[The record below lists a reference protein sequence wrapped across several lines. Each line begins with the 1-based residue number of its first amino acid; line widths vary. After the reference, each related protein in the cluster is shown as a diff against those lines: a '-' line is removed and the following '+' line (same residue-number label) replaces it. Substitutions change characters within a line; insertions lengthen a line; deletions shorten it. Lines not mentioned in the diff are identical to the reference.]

1 MARSLK
7 QTPNIG
13 GDFSGQEQNLDM
25 RETSPEEELTLGTE
39 ERNLER
45 GQTSD
50 IKGGDSGNEQ
60 ILNII
65 DGIPHQEHAL
75 VVGETVSEHEV
86 ADGSE
91 EVQR

>member
-50 IKGGDSGNEQ
+50 AGIQGTNRVQ
-60 ILNII
+60 IL
-65 DGIPHQEHAL
+65 
-75 VVGETVSEHEV
+75 
-86 ADGSE
+86 
-91 EVQR
+91 